1 MINQLTKLFIN
12 SVKDKKKNESI
23 QMIEVLM
30 QTTPH
35 LIISAIEVGKS
46 TGSKIGPTVRS
57 LELTFINFALA
68 NRQKE
73 RKSHRF
79 GFSPQ
84 E

>member
-57 LELTFINFALA
+57 LELRSYEFFY
-68 NRQKE
+68 RQKRE
-73 RKSHRF
+73 KES
-79 GFSPQ
+79 
-84 E
+84 